1 MKKKFFTRQRLIGIA
16 VILVSLCF
24 AGILFL
30 IRQSLIGK
38 QEAQMM
44 AQRWKKEKDVTQ
56 ISCFFSREAGVS
68 DYQIIA
74 FEHMLDNALQEASIK
89 LENANPG
96 ARLWADAYSASG
108 TITLSTER
116 TALTLKAKGV
126 GGDFFQFHPQ
136 QLQYGNYFSGSDL
149 NSDYIVIDEE
159 TAWQLFGGID
169 VSGKFVTIGGQP
181 HMIAGVIHRPQGK
194 MEKAAGLS
202 DSIVYVSMSTLQNYS
217 PYYGIEHFE
226 IVMPNPIKDFAMQ
239 KVKENLSVDENEVIY
254 VENTG
259 RFGIVKSLEV
269 LLQYGYR
276 SMNGRAILFPYWEN
290 LARGCEDI
298 LAPITL
304 LMVILLI
311 IPATIVFVWA
321 IYAWRHKGWTFGT
334 AVRKGSDLIYQF
346 QSDRTMKKQN
356 RKVQKKNKSE
366 NKPIRVFYEEEKENE
381 EKK

>member
-1 MKKKFFTRQRLIGIA
+1 MKKKFFTRQKLIGIA
-16 VILVSLCF
+16 VILVCLCF

-217 PYYGIEHFE
+217 AYYGIEHFE

-346 QSDRTMKKQN
+346 QSDRTMKKHN

>member
-217 PYYGIEHFE
+217 QYYGIEHFE

-346 QSDRTMKKQN
+346 QSDRTMKKHN

>member
-1 MKKKFFTRQRLIGIA
+1 MKKKFFTRQKLIGIA
-16 VILVSLCF
+16 VILVCLCF

-38 QEAQMM
+38 QDAQMM

-194 MEKAAGLS
+194 MEKEAGLS
-202 DSIVYVSMSTLQNYS
+202 DSIVYVSMSTLQKYS
-217 PYYGIEHFE
+217 QYYGIEHFE
-226 IVMPNPIKDFAMQ
+226 IVMPNPIKDFAIQ